1 MKFSNG
7 LWALGL
13 VLFATTAAWGQ
24 DSAADLLQRP
34 GLRLSEPT
42 ARAEVVA
49 SIRRFAAQR
58 REAARARAAAEGL
71 PLRVVRPDGT
81 VREIAHFIGDEPIY
95 LTTQN
100 VSAGISTAADQ
111 TRSTYATDGSTITIG
126 MWDGG
131 SGRAS
136 HQEFGSR
143 MVVMDGAA
151 SITHATHV
159 GGTLAAAGVDTRA
172 LGMAP
177 AATVHSYDWNQDL
190 SEMTAR
196 AATGPGETD
205 NLYLSNH
212 SYGYVSGWYYV
223 NNGTRAW
230 EWYGNGTTSSGIEE
244 DFGRY
249 NSFSR
254 DQDALAHS
262 APYYLIFRAGG
273 NERTNN
279 PDSGQMVALSPGS
292 STVVV
297 YDPTLHPAGDGI
309 YRGGF
314 ETVAF
319 DTVAKNVMVVGSTTD
334 AVSGGV
340 RDPSV
345 ASVSSFSSWGPTDD
359 GRIKPDIVA
368 NGHQLVSSANG
379 SNTAYATL
387 SGTSMATPNAAGSAA
402 LLIQHYANLFSG
414 GAMRSST
421 LKGLLIHTADDLGN
435 AGPDYKHGWGLI
447 NVKAAAD
454 IITDHSGFPE
464 KQRITEDVLTSATPA
479 HSRSFVWD
487 GVSPI
492 RATLA
497 WTDPAGNATT
507 SSDLRSPRLVN
518 DLNLKVIG
526 PDGTEYLP
534 FVMPFVG
541 TWTQDSMNR
550 PAGTGINNTDN
561 VEQVLLAAPPLEGTY
576 KVVVSYSGS
585 LANDQ
590 QVYSLILSGSNADAP
605 PPPPLSISSASPDSG
620 LPGTVVVDLS
630 GDSFQVDTAVKLA
643 RSGYTDI
650 PATSVELQDTVL
662 RCQFD
667 LSNAAAGAWDIVVTN
682 PDAGTATLTEGFM
695 VIGALWSENFDG
707 PLDGS
712 VADWI
717 SNAVTGSNAWNLS
730 ETKSHSPARAYFAP
744 GPAALSTTDVISP
757 PILIPENGTALQLK
771 FWHSYSFESPR
782 DGGRLALSI
791 NGEWLN
797 IEDAASGAAFA
808 SNGYNTKIKDTG
820 NPNQRTVFDG
830 KDAWSGNSG
839 GFVETVV
846 NLTDT
851 AKFAGSTLRLRWRLA
866 TNKST
871 ASGGWHIDSVGLFG
885 GGDVSN
891 QAPTITADA
900 TTASDETVTE
910 TDGSG
915 TIFEIVRAAS
925 IDVSVG
931 ADDDSGEAN
940 LTYTWAATSGSS
952 VFFFPNGEHSAKQ
965 ATANFES
972 AGDYQLTV
980 SVTDPE
986 GLTVSSSVN
995 VRVEPT
1001 ASGLAVTPAVASLL
1015 VGESRAFVAEVLDQF
1030 GLAMLEQP
1038 TSFTWTA
1045 SGGGT
1050 VDTSGVY
1057 NATDAGGP
1065 FVVTA
1070 SDNTFT
1076 GTASVTVNP
1085 LTAIVSLG
1093 NLSVLFDGAAHPVT
1107 VTTSPEGLAV
1117 AVTYN
1122 GLELAPSEV
1131 GSYAVE
1137 AIVTE
1142 PNYEGSATGT
1152 LVISAISYDDW
1163 DTDHFTAEAI
1173 SAGESAPTANPDS
1186 DSFSNFAE
1194 YALGTDPNLHSP
1206 PIPMTLDDTYLS
1218 LTFERPKGLGDVSYS
1233 ALSSSTLLS
1242 WSPAELIVIEET
1254 ETTET
1259 VRARVSR
1266 PTTTN
1271 HVFLR
1276 LRVEPLP

>member
-1 MKFSNG
+1 MIVF
-7 LWALGL
+7 
-13 VLFATTAAWGQ
+13 VTTVAWGQ
-24 DSAADLLQRP
+24 DSAADLLERP
-34 GLRLSEPT
+34 GLRLSDPA
-42 ARAEVVA
+42 ARAAVVESLRELA
-49 SIRRFAAQR
+49 SQR
-58 REAARARAAAEGL
+58 REAARSRAASEGL

-81 VREIAHFIGDEPIY
+81 VQEIAHFVSDEPVY

-100 VSAGISTAADQ
+100 VNAGISTAADQ
-111 TRSTYATDGSTITIG
+111 VRTEHSTDGGGITIG

-151 SITHATHV
+151 SINHATHI
-159 GGTLAAAGVDTRA
+159 GGTLAAAGVDARA

-196 AATGPGETD
+196 AATGPGESGS
-205 NLYLSNH
+205 LYLSNH
-212 SYGYVSGWYYV
+212 SYGYVSGWNFV
-223 NNGTRAW
+223 NNGTRVW
-230 EWYGNGTTSSGIEE
+230 EWYGNGTTSSAVEE

-249 NSFSR
+249 SSFSR

-262 APYYLIFRAGG
+262 APYYLIFRAAG

-279 PDSGQMVALSPGS
+279 PSSGQNVALSPGS
-292 STVVV
+292 STVVP
-297 YDPTLHPAGDGI
+297 YDPAQHPAGDGI

-319 DTVAKNVMVVGSTTD
+319 DAVAKNVMVVGATTD
-334 AVSGGV
+334 AVSSGT
-340 RDPSV
+340 REPSV
-345 ASVSSFSSWGPTDD
+345 ASVSGFSSWGPTDD

-368 NGHQLVSSANG
+368 NGDRLVSSANG

-435 AGPDYKHGWGLI
+435 AGPDYKYGWGLI
-447 NVKAAAD
+447 NTKAAAD
-454 IITDHSGFPE
+454 IITDHNSFPE
-464 KQRITEDVLTSATPA
+464 KQRMTEDRISSTSSA

-487 GVSPI
+487 GSSPI

-507 SSDLRSPRLVN
+507 TSDLRSPRLVN
-518 DLNLKVIG
+518 DLDLKIVG
-526 PDGTEYLP
+526 PDGAEYFP

-541 TWTQDSMNR
+541 TWTQDAMDL

-561 VEQVLLAAPPLEGTY
+561 VEQVVLAAPALEGTY
-576 KVVVSYSGS
+576 KVVVSYSGT
-585 LANDQ
+585 LADERQ
-590 QVYSLILSGSNADAP
+590 DYSLILSGSSGEEP
-605 PPPPLSISSASPDSG
+605 PPPPLRIASATPDSG
-620 LPGTVVVDLS
+620 LRGSVVVDLS
-630 GDSFQVDTAVKLA
+630 GDGFQADTAVKMT
-643 RSGYTDI
+643 RSGYADI
-650 PATSVELQDTVL
+650 SATAVELRDTVL

-667 LSNAAAGAWDIVVTN
+667 LSSAAAGSWEIVATN
-682 PDAGTATLTEGFM
+682 PEPDPETATLPEAFM

-712 VADWI
+712 AGDWT
-717 SNAVTGSNAWNLS
+717 SASSASSNAWRLT
-730 ETKSHSPARAYFAP
+730 EAKSHSPARSYFAP
-744 GPAALSTTDVISP
+744 GPAERSTTDLISP
-757 PILIPENGTALQLK
+757 PVLIPENGSALQLK
-771 FWHSYSFESPR
+771 FWHRYALESPR
-782 DGGRLALSI
+782 DGGRLALSV
-791 NGEWLN
+791 NGGEWQD
-797 IEDAASGAAFA
+797 IEEATSGAAFA
-808 SNGYNTKIKDTG
+808 SKGYNTTIKDIG
-820 NPNQRTVFDG
+820 NPNQRTVFDR

-839 GFVETVV
+839 GFVETIV

-851 AKFAGSTLRLRWRLA
+851 EKFAENSLRLRWRVA
-866 TNKST
+866 TNNSS
-871 ASGGWHIDSVGLFG
+871 ASEGWHIDSVALFG

-891 QAPTITADA
+891 LAPTVTTAA

-910 TDGSG
+910 TDGSDLV
-915 TIFEIVRAAS
+915 FEIARGAS

-940 LTYTWAATSGSS
+940 LTYSWAATSGPS
-952 VFFFPNGEHSAKQ
+952 VFFSPNGDNAAKQ

-972 AGDYQLTV
+972 AGDYQLTA

-995 VRVEPT
+995 VRVEAT
-1001 ASGLAVTPAVASLL
+1001 ASSLEVTPAVASVL
-1015 VGESRAFVAEVLDQF
+1015 VGDSVTFQAEVLDQF
-1030 GLAMLEQP
+1030 GQATPDQP

-1050 VDTSGVY
+1050 IDEGGLYS
-1057 NATDAGGP
+1057 ATDAGGP

-1070 SDNTFT
+1070 GDGNFT

-1085 LTAIVSLG
+1085 LTT
-1093 NLSVLFDGAAHPVT
+1093 D
-1107 VTTSPEGLAV
+1107 
-1117 AVTYN
+1117 TY
-1122 GLELAPSEV
+1122 SEW
-1131 GSYAVE
+1131 E
-1137 AIVTE
+1137 TE
-1142 PNYEGSATGT
+1142 NFSE
-1152 LVISAISYDDW
+1152 
-1163 DTDHFTAEAI
+1163 EAI
-1173 SAGESAPTANPDS
+1173 SAGESASTANPDG
-1186 DSFSNFAE
+1186 DVFNNFAE
-1194 YALGTDPNLHSP
+1194 YALGTDPNLP
-1206 PIPMTLDDTYLS
+1206 TEPIPVELDDAYLS
-1218 LTFERPKGLGDVSYS
+1218 LTFERPKGLSDVSYS
-1233 ALSSSTLLS
+1233 ALRSSDLLS
-1242 WSPAELIVIEET
+1242 WSAAELVVVGET

-1259 VRARVSR
+1259 VRARAPRSTATER
-1266 PTTTN
+1266 L
-1271 HVFLR
+1271 FLR
-1276 LRVEPLP
+1276 LLFEPVP